1 MINLYI
7 LNTNKIKGKTNDF
20 ILNGYIMR
28 KRPFIVNGEKIS
40 NIELTNKKIYKPIV
54 RKLVFKKYNKLLDKI
69 FELFLDSDSEDGS
82 NFNKVMDE
90 IEKFRIM
97 IKMKYRTFLGKKDLE
112 MMGSSLKS
120 LQQEAIKNMLIL
132 GNVNMIGHNER
143 KSR

>member
-20 ILNGYIMR
+20 ILDGFIMR
-28 KRPFIVNGEKIS
+28 KRSFKVNGQSIS
-40 NIELTNKKIYKPIV
+40 MVNITNKKIYKPIV

-82 NFNKVMDE
+82 NYNKVMDE

-97 IKMKYRTFLGKKDLE
+97 IKMKYRTYLTKKDLE

-132 GNVNMIGHNER
+132 GNVNVIGHNER
-143 KSR
+143 KR

>member
-1 MINLYI
+1 MINLYN
-7 LNTNKIKGKTNDF
+7 LNTNKIKAKTNDS

>member
-7 LNTNKIKGKTNDF
+7 LNTNKIKGKTNAF

>member
-7 LNTNKIKGKTNDF
+7 LNTNKIKAKTNDF